1 MIWKKEDLID
11 ILKSDGSVY
20 KNYENNSYFFDLQKE
35 IKLECIVLKLNN
47 KTNIVNIEYS
57 KDNLIFYSFDS
68 ELCKIKDN
76 AMIFILSEKISVR
89 YLRICIKKEELN
101 QINLYIRKFPLL
113 FVAARGDA
121 FGSRIMALLNAIWL
135 SKKFRCKF
143 GFVWNALFHIKQDDN
158 VQHKTVMPS
167 LPLEEE
173 VFESIFIKK
182 YSYTK
187 LLKSYPGSIF
197 QYKAANKMSIDRL
210 LEKPYSHDF
219 GWYVAGGFIDIYLDG
234 LQDGE
239 YLTGL
244 RNAWREIQFL
254 PDFNDSIQKGIDEAG
269 KLGEFVSIHI
279 RCADMCYSDF
289 RFIMLRNYKYRHI
302 VTVEMA
308 LAIIDYELN
317 RQNVLICGD
326 DLALLDSLKKHYS
339 NQPRKFK
346 LYSMNDFVNKYTF
359 KTNIEQ
365 ILFELYFRS
374 KSSLIYSTKSTFGIL
389 PYLVSESSRLNHIY
403 DFCSKNDY
411 YKYIKSNIGKIVV
424 HDYQLA
430 ASYFVLFIMGI
441 EIEVDINELYI
452 YIRKSLSHDKLNI
465 TYQLFLFFTLLRKGK
480 NYQAEKYICFL
491 FKKYPKSIFSFIQ
504 KEPLN
509 IYKNIITEIMS
520 LQEKKYNFSFLFA
533 SAVYS
538 HHKDY
543 ENSLLC
549 YNKIIGNIELETF
562 SYLVANLLENL
573 HVIRNED
580 EKCKFLDRIYNS
592 LSKANCATQF
602 NQPQS
607 KLSFQAHHGTAKSR
621 IQNQLSYK
629 LGQAMI
635 VNSKSFL
642 GYLIMP
648 MALLSI
654 MISHKQEQKI
664 YQEKIKKNPSLK
676 LPPLESYPDYKE
688 ALKFKNHL
696 SYKLGEALIQA
707 NKTWYKGG
715 YVKMLFEIGKLKQ
728 KIKKEN
734 NGN

>member
-113 FVAARGDA
+113 FVAAREDA